1 MFTTLIESELYN
13 GEHPFRGF
21 KKLKEQTAETGY
33 LTLEEIDA
41 LLAALSGDNRKIA
54 VLYLSTGA
62 RWGEAARLKAEN
74 VINTGCLSLRR
85 KPTHRVRSRSL
96 MTLRL
101 T

>member
-41 LLAALSGDNRKIA
+41 LLAALSGDNR
-54 VLYLSTGA
+54 
-62 RWGEAARLKAEN
+62 
-74 VINTGCLSLRR
+74 
-85 KPTHRVRSRSL
+85 
-96 MTLRL
+96 
-101 T
+101 